1 MGYRHTAIVASA
13 AFGLLAIGL
22 AAPAGA
28 TATSAGGT
36 NTRSHMVPLAS
47 RPASTAVAAK
57 TSDPNH
63 LTVTLQLAD
72 SNPAAV
78 AALTTTRGLTG
89 SQRRTRLDAVG
100 PSAASRAQVVAAAR
114 AMGLT
119 VTDQN
124 QFAVTVSGQT
134 ARVNTLFGTSP
145 AMPPGGQRR
154 MSTAGGAVV
163 PATLRGLV
171 KFAISS
177 AQTVPLQRPM
187 LTASAGTQQPAM
199 LSPLPGEVNGAI
211 ARTLYGAPASTGV
224 IGPRQLTIATLQFSG
239 WDPSALSTFVATQV
253 PGLSDPVISG
263 QYTGIGIAGANPS
276 LPDATG
282 GDIEVALDQE
292 SLIATA
298 PNAAQRAYVAPNDGL
313 LSTYLT
319 ALNTVASDAGT
330 VSPPITALS
339 ISWGQCETNYSAN
352 ELTAIDSAFASL
364 TAAGVT
370 VFAASGDSGAFDCGG
385 SLGVDYPASSPYV
398 VGVGGL
404 TTDPTNPTAPIESV
418 WWHNSSGGGGGV
430 SVMEAQPAWQTSTA
444 PSAHRLVPDI
454 SLTADPNQGFFTI
467 YTTDTAQCAL
477 PSGCLVGVGGTSLA
491 SPLAAATLADLQMS
505 LGAATSGQL
514 GVIQPYLYD
523 AQSTDLRLDV
533 ASGSR
538 SFRDILSGTNGSYS
552 AGIGYDKASGLG
564 APNWTNLANWL
575 YLGIDVVA
583 PKYATTR
590 EVPITATAIRSVSV
604 SGAYSVGFSAGGGSA
619 PAACPAPT
627 SVSAPITA
635 TAGQD
640 GLQPIW
646 VRYRERNGS
655 CLGGYAMT
663 FVDTAKPNAHSTA
676 AVTAP
681 TSNTVNFRW
690 SASDGAGSGV
700 ASYNVSIT
708 RLGAG
713 LVKTLTSTTA
723 TSAAMNLVRGSTYI
737 SAVTAIDRAGNRST
751 TSTARVS
758 VPLSVAWFRFSAGW
772 VTSTNLGSV
781 ALESV
786 SSATRTATASLTFT
800 AKQYR
805 LLITTCNSCGRAAIY
820 LDGKYKTTISTY
832 STTTKNLVVGYAVNF
847 AKAGRHTI
855 TVKVLR
861 TKVYASHGYGV
872 ILDGLTAI
880 N

>member
-1 MGYRHTAIVASA
+1 MGYRQTAIIASGT
-13 AFGLLAIGL
+13 FGLLALGL

-28 TATSAGGT
+28 SANSTVLAKSRPHITQLGSRATSAST
-36 NTRSHMVPLAS
+36 
-47 RPASTAVAAK
+47 PAPPAT
-57 TSDPNH
+57 DPNH
-63 LTVTLQLAD
+63 LKVTLQLAD
-72 SNPAAV
+72 ANPAAM
-78 AALTTTRGLTG
+78 AALTTSRGLTT
-89 SQRRTRLDAVG
+89 SQRQTRLTAAGPASGARTR
-100 PSAASRAQVVAAAR
+100 VVATAR

-124 QFAVTVSGQT
+124 RFAVTVSGAT
-134 ARVNTLFGTSP
+134 ATVNSLFGTSP
-145 AMPPGGQRR
+145 SMPPGGQRR

-171 KFAISS
+171 KFAVSS

-187 LTASAGTQQPAM
+187 LVTAAGPQQPAT
-199 LSPLPGEVNGAI
+199 LSALPGEVTGPI
-211 ARTLYGAPASTGV
+211 ARTLYGAPASSGV

-239 WDPSALSTFVATQV
+239 WDPSALTTFVATQV
-253 PGLSDPVISG
+253 PGLSDPVGSG
-263 QYTGIGIAGANPS
+263 QYTGIGVAGANPTS
-276 LPDATG
+276 PDGTG

-298 PNAAQRAYVAPNDGL
+298 PNANQRAYVAPNDGL
-313 LSTYLT
+313 LSTYLD

-339 ISWGQCETNYSAN
+339 ISWGQCETNYAPSD
-352 ELTAIDSAFASL
+352 LTAIDSAFASL

-430 SVMEAQPAWQTSTA
+430 SVMEAQPAWQISAT

-454 SLTADPNQGFFTI
+454 SLAADPNQGFFTI

-477 PSGCLVGVGGTSLA
+477 PSWCRVGGTSLA

-523 AQSTDLRLDV
+523 AQSTDLRLGV

-538 SFRDILSGTNGSYS
+538 SFRDIQNGTNGSYS

-583 PKYATTR
+583 PQYSTSHD
-590 EVPITATAIRSVSV
+590 VPITATATRSVSV
-604 SGAYSVGFSAGGGSA
+604 SGAYSVGFSAGGGST
-619 PAACPAPT
+619 PAACPVPT
-627 SVSAPITA
+627 SASAPVASTVA
-635 TAGQD
+635 QD

-646 VRYRERNGS
+646 VRYREANGA
-655 CLGGYAMT
+655 CIGGYAMT
-663 FVDTAKPNAHSTA
+663 FVDTVRPASLTTA
-676 AVTAP
+676 VVTAP

-700 ASYNVSIT
+700 ASYNVAIT
-708 RLGAG
+708 RLGTG
-713 LVKTLTSTTA
+713 LVKTLTSTTS
-723 TSAAMNLVRGSTYI
+723 TSAALNLVRGATYI
-737 SAVTAIDRAGNRST
+737 STVTAVDRAGNRST
-751 TSTARVS
+751 PASARVS
-758 VPLSVAWFRFSAGW
+758 VPLSVAWFRFGAGW
-772 VTSTNLGSV
+772 GTSTNLGSV

-786 SSATRTATASLTFT
+786 SSAIWNATAAISFT

-805 LLITTCNSCGRAAIY
+805 LLITTCNYCGRAAIY
-820 LDGKYKTTISTY
+820 LDGNYKTMINTY
-832 STTTKNLVVGYAVNF
+832 SATTKNLVVGYGVNF
-847 AKAGRHTI
+847 ATAGRHTLV
-855 TVKVLR
+855 VKVLR
-861 TKVYASHGYGV
+861 TKVAASHGYSV
-872 ILDGLTAI
+872 ILDGLTAL

>member
-1 MGYRHTAIVASA
+1 MGYRQTTIIASA
-13 AFGLLAIGL
+13 TFGLLAIGL

-28 TATSAGGT
+28 TATSGGGT
-36 NTRSHMVPLAS
+36 NTRSHIVPLAS

-72 SNPAAV
+72 SNPAAM

-89 SQRRTRLDAVG
+89 SQRRTRLDAAG

-134 ARVNTLFGTSP
+134 AMVNTLFGTSP
-145 AMPPGGQRR
+145 SMPPGGQRR
-154 MSTAGGAVV
+154 LTTAGGAVV
-163 PATLRGLV
+163 PSALRGLV

-187 LTASAGTQQPAM
+187 LVTAAGAQQPAT
-199 LSPLPGEVNGAI
+199 LSVLPGEVTGPI
-211 ARTLYGAPASTGV
+211 ARTLYGAPASSGV

-253 PGLSDPVISG
+253 PGLSDPVGSG
-263 QYTGIGIAGANPS
+263 QYTGIGIAGANPTS
-276 LPDATG
+276 PDGGG
-282 GDIEVALDQE
+282 GDVEVALDQE

-313 LSTYLT
+313 LSTFVN

-339 ISWGQCETNYSAN
+339 ISWGQCETNYAPSD
-352 ELTAIDSAFASL
+352 LTAIDSAFASL

-404 TTDPTNPTAPIESV
+404 TTDPTNPMAPIESV
-418 WWHNSSGGGGGV
+418 WSGGGGGA
-430 SVMEAQPAWQTSTA
+430 SVMESQPAWQTRAA

-454 SLTADPNQGFFTI
+454 SLAADPNEGFFTI
-467 YTTDTAQCAL
+467 YTTDTALCTL
-477 PSGCLVGVGGTSLA
+477 GWCGVGGTSLA
-491 SPLAAATLADLQMS
+491 SPLAAATLTDLQMS
-505 LGAATSGQL
+505 LGAATRGQL

-583 PKYATTR
+583 PQYSTSR
-590 EVPITATAIRSVSV
+590 DVPITATATRSVSV

-627 SVSAPITA
+627 SVSAPVTA

-663 FVDTAKPNAHSTA
+663 FVDTVKPNALTTA

-723 TSAAMNLVRGSTYI
+723 TSAAMNLVRGATYI

-786 SSATRTATASLTFT
+786 SSAARTSTASIAFT

-805 LLITTCNSCGRAAIY
+805 LLITTCNYCGRAAIY
-820 LDGKYKTTISTY
+820 LDGNYKAMINTY
-832 STTTKNLVVGYAVNF
+832 SATTKNLVVGYGVNF
-847 AKAGRHTI
+847 ATAGRHTLV
-855 TVKVLR
+855 VKVLR
-861 TKVYASHGYGV
+861 TKVAASHGYSV
-872 ILDGLTAI
+872 ILDGLTAL